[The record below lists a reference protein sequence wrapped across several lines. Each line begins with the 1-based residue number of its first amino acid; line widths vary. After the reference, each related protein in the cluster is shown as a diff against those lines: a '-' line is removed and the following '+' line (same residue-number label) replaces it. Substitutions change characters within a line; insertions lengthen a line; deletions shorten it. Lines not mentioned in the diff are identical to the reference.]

1 MEYLSILWKK
11 IENMIKPYKF
21 ENIYSDGKN
30 LLTKGRPVFSE
41 KTINGYRL
49 WNPRRS
55 KLCAML
61 LNKCKTMPIKKN
73 SKVLYLGAASGT
85 TSSYVSDIADK
96 GVVYCVEFSPRVFRE
111 LIFMCEKR
119 KNTIPIFADANSPE
133 KYRHIVEN
141 VDVVYQDI
149 AQRNQTGIFKKNI
162 EMFLKKNGYGIIMVK
177 ARSIDTTAKIKD
189 IYDHAINEL
198 KSFEIVEKIG
208 LKPYCKDHL
217 AICVKGG

>member
-1 MEYLSILWKK
+1 
-11 IENMIKPYKF
+11 MIKPYKF

-41 KTINGYRL
+41 KTINEYRL

-73 SKVLYLGAASGT
+73 SNVLYLGAASGT

-177 ARSIDTTAKIKD
+177 ATSIDTTAKIKD